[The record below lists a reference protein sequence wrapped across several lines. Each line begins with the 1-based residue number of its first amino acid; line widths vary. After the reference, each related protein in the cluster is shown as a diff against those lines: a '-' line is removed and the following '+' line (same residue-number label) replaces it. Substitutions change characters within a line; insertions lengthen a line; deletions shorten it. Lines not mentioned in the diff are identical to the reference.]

1 MNGMSKDNGKPKKP
15 DGRKISKR
23 LNPRQRHFVAEFT
36 NPKSKGFGNQTRA
49 AELAGYSQLA
59 PGQAGHKLVKKGE
72 IRREIDRALD
82 EVGATRKKVAQA
94 LYSGLEA
101 KTTRVFCQDGQVIY
115 SDPLPDHP
123 TQVRAAEVVGKL
135 RGDVPTNR
143 EQDRI
148 TGLIFQQNIL
158 VVPDTPGVR
167 VKNPRRLE
175 E

>member
-1 MNGMSKDNGKPKKP
+1 MSGKNGKLKKP

-36 NPKSKGFGNQTRA
+36 NPKSRGFGNQTRA
-49 AELAGYSQLA
+49 AELAGYSEVA
-59 PGQAGHKLVKKGE
+59 PGQSGYQVLKSIEV
-72 IRREIDRALD
+72 RREIDRALD

-101 KTTRVFCQDGQVIY
+101 KTKRVFCQDGRVVY
-115 SDPLPDHP
+115 SDPQEDHP

-135 RGDVPTNR
+135 RGDFPTNR

-148 TGLIFQQNIL
+148 TGLVFQQNIL

>member
-1 MNGMSKDNGKPKKP
+1 MSRANEKKP

-23 LNPRQRHFVAEFT
+23 LNPRQRRFVVEFM
-36 NPKSKGFGNQTRA
+36 NPESEAFGNLTKA
-49 AELAGYSQLA
+49 AELAGYSELA
-59 PGQAGHKLVKKGE
+59 PGQSGHQVLKSIEVQ
-72 IRREIDRALD
+72 REIDRALD

-94 LYSGLEA
+94 LHSGLEA

-115 SDPLPDHP
+115 SDPLEDHP

-135 RGDVPTNR
+135 RGDFPTNR

-158 VVPDTPGVR
+158 VVPPVAQAEDRREKPVR
-167 VKNPRRLE
+167 QLE
-175 E
+175 D